1 VEDNYY
7 CDVSAKA
14 WNNVSMAFEE
24 LTKRIIK
31 KQKEESKKPDKVLRG
46 KEERKSIGLK
56 PADNDLKPKRNVV
69 NFIEYI

>member
-1 VEDNYY
+1 
-7 CDVSAKA
+7 
-14 WNNVSMAFEE
+14 MAFEE